1 MVSQRIQKIKKLFKR
16 GLSVKKV
23 LKGREGHNVSK
34 TGQKG
39 SNRSRRVQK
48 SPKCP
53 KGHRVSKIV
62 QKGPN
67 YRKGSYRGSLIHKG
81 NEKSAKLNNFDTFH
95 TRILQG
101 RLAYAWQYADAR
113 ARLLLANLKWTMAE
127 HQRDRKIE
135 RKDRLTETHS
145 TGGHRYEREIDLSIL
160 GLFFGCFLNFWFW
173 WP

>member
-1 MVSQRIQKIKKLFKR
+1 MCPKWSKNVQNGHPMVSQRIQKIKKLFKR

-67 YRKGSYRGSLIHKG
+67 CRKGSYRGSLIHKG
-81 NEKSAKLNNFDTFH
+81 NGRVPNST
-95 TRILQG
+95 IL
-101 RLAYAWQYADAR
+101 
-113 ARLLLANLKWTMAE
+113 
-127 HQRDRKIE
+127 I
-135 RKDRLTETHS
+135 HS
-145 TGGHRYEREIDLSIL
+145 TPASFRAVLRTHDNMRMRERAYY
-160 GLFFGCFLNFWFW
+160 WQT
-173 WP
+173 

>member
-1 MVSQRIQKIKKLFKR
+1 MSIKVRNGPNRSKGSKLPIYVQNGPRMSKMGIQWYPEGSKKSKKLFKR
-16 GLSVKKV
+16 CFSVKKV

-67 YRKGSYRGSLIHKG
+67 CRKGSYRGSLIHKG
-81 NEKSAKLNNFDTFH
+81 NGKSAPLNNFDTFH
-95 TRILQG
+95 TRIL
-101 RLAYAWQYADAR
+101 
-113 ARLLLANLKWTMAE
+113 
-127 HQRDRKIE
+127 
-135 RKDRLTETHS
+135 
-145 TGGHRYEREIDLSIL
+145 
-160 GLFFGCFLNFWFW
+160 
-173 WP
+173 

>member
-1 MVSQRIQKIKKLFKR
+1 MCPKWSKNVQNGHPMISQRIQKIKKLFKR

-67 YRKGSYRGSLIHKG
+67 CRKGSYRGSLIHKG
-81 NEKSAKLNNFDTFH
+81 NGKSAPLNNFDTFH
-95 TRILQG
+95 TRFRAVLRTHDNMQMHE
-101 RLAYAWQYADAR
+101 RAYYWQ
-113 ARLLLANLKWTMAE
+113 T
-127 HQRDRKIE
+127 
-135 RKDRLTETHS
+135 
-145 TGGHRYEREIDLSIL
+145 
-160 GLFFGCFLNFWFW
+160 
-173 WP
+173 